1 MARKLVVVATAGFAV
16 AIAAALVA
24 LSLGG
29 PRYGFSGF
37 NFPAFSIQ
45 GIRIDGS
52 TVNLSLPS
60 GASCSDPGSNATIVT
75 RHLAWSDTS
84 DKVSLSLAADASW
97 APRAGNDVIITGPS
111 AALDRIKIDGNDIKS
126 DCWGGGDSKI
136 TITLPGRVFQ
146 SYEMNGVGSL
156 HLKGLNQ
163 PELDLDVEG
172 AASVDASGVV
182 PQTHV
187 TVAGAA
193 SVNLT
198 DLVTQSLAADLS
210 GASKVVANPA
220 QSADVDISGIGQVSL
235 LTRPKNY
242 HENISGLGHVSMP
255 GQAATDE

>member
-16 AIAAALVA
+16 AIAAAVVA

-37 NFPAFSIQ
+37 NFP
-45 GIRIDGS
+45 GIRINGNNI
-52 TVNLSLPS
+52 NLSLPS
-60 GASCSDPGSNATIVT
+60 GASCSDLGSDATIVT

-126 DCWGGGDSKI
+126 DCWGGSDSKI